1 MSIEGGHIR
10 PLVPRRD
17 FETDIDGSALAD
29 IHDTGAVDPE
39 AYRFARRH
47 RDGGIGDAGYE
58 PDDGAG
64 RSAQLADLWLGPGVA
79 HQVDLDIAGAEQG
92 WLRLDANGVDWQPL
106 AAIGDWKGSP
116 RPSDDHN
123 PGVRIDLMCD
133 TWPEPKVRELRAS
146 SHAVKRFVERV
157 ALAAGDIADGKAV
170 RVQLTGARVVKIGK
184 GSSVD
189 IDFDI
194 APPERWPDVAA
205 FDAHRGDDAAADGAS
220 ANFAD
225 MPDSPLDGP
234 VGAAADEWA

>member
-1 MSIEGGHIR
+1 MELNFPSNAVR
-10 PLVPRRD
+10 PYCRL
-17 FETDIDGSALAD
+17 DGR
-29 IHDTGAVDPE
+29 TGAFALSVPDGDPE
-39 AYRFARRH
+39 IVEMK
-47 RDGGIGDAGYE
+47 GK
-58 PDDGAG
+58 
-64 RSAQLADLWLGPGVA
+64 LL
-79 HQVDLDIAGAEQG
+79 DLDIAGVEQG

-106 AAIGDWKGSP
+106 AVIGDWKGSP
-116 RPSDDHN
+116 RPSADHN
-123 PGVRIDLMCD
+123 PGVRIDLMSTD
-133 TWPEPKVRELRAS
+133 WPAPNVRELRAS
-146 SHAVKRFVERV
+146 SHAVKSFVERV

-189 IDFDI
+189 IGFDI
-194 APPERWPDVAA
+194 APPDRWPDVAA